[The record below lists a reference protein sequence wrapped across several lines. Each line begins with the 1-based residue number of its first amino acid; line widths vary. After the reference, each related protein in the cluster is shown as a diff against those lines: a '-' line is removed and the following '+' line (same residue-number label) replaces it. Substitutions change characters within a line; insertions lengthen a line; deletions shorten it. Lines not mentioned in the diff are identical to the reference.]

1 VTALQRST
9 NRFDI
14 INPSNE
20 RPEKIQ
26 IILST
31 VQQIPFGR
39 VATYGQIAQ
48 AAGLPGYARY
58 VGQCLKN
65 HASNLH
71 LPWHRVIN
79 QQGKISFP
87 EDSSKYLEQRSLLE
101 SEGVALHR
109 RRINLKQYQW
119 QP

>member
-1 VTALQRST
+1 MMALQRSIT
-9 NRFDI
+9 RFDI
-14 INPSNE
+14 INPSNKS
-20 RPEKIQ
+20 PEKIQ

-39 VATYGQIAQ
+39 VATYGQIAR

-58 VGQCLKN
+58 VGVCLKKQP
-65 HASNLH
+65 SSRH

-87 EDSSKYLEQRSLLE
+87 ENSSKYLQQRTLLE
-101 SEGVALHR
+101 SEGISLHHN
-109 RRINLKQYQW
+109 RISLKQYQW